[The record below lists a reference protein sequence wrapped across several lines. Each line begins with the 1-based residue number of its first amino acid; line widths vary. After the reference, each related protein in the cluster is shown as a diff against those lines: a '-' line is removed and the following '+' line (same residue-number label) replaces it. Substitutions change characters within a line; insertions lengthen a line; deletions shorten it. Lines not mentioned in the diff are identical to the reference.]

1 VSVAPPSRSARA
13 AVLASSVQRSKP
25 TPYPSKARSALIRR
39 AIVVVLVFVALALI
53 TISFRSPTSGAL
65 HSVQGAGAT
74 ALRPFQ
80 VAATRIA
87 QPFRDAYDYVDSLAN
102 ARAENKRLKKI
113 NAALRAGEL
122 SAAARMAKFP
132 EYAKLFRIEH
142 SRAFPKSYRAINVGV
157 TSYPGGPFAHT
168 LEIGSGSSSGIR
180 ENAPVMSG
188 DGLVGIVSNVFR
200 DTAVVTLISD
210 PSSFVAARDLRT
222 GVRGGIQVGP
232 GGGSSLELIQ
242 VQKQKV
248 VHKGDVI
255 VTDGTH
261 TKQFPSLYPYG
272 IPIGR
277 VASVG
282 ATDTAVYLQVQVQPY
297 ANLGSLDAVAVLV
310 PKKPHR

>member
-1 VSVAPPSRSARA
+1 
-13 AVLASSVQRSKP
+13 VLASSVQRSKP

-39 AIVVVLVFVALALI
+39 AIVVALVFVALALI

-65 HSVQGAGAT
+65 HSVEGAGST

-80 VAATRIA
+80 IAATRIA
-87 QPFRDAYDYVDSLAN
+87 QPFRDGYDYLSSLSTAKSQLKREKRLYQQV
-102 ARAENKRLKKI
+102 RAEAIANSAL
-113 NAALRAGEL
+113 AAKALQWEKLLHFEGLRT
-122 SAAARMAKFP
+122 
-132 EYAKLFRIEH
+132 
-142 SRAFPKSYRAINVGV
+142 FPKDYRAINVGV
-157 TSYPGGPFAHT
+157 TSFPGGPFAHS
-168 LEIGSGSSSGIR
+168 LEIARGSSSGIR
-180 ENAPVMSG
+180 MNSPVVSG
-188 DGLVGIVSNVFR
+188 DGLVGIVSNVFP
-200 DTAVVTLISD
+200 DSAVVTLITD
-210 PSSFVAARDLRT
+210 PSSFVSARDLRT
-222 GVRGGIQVGP
+222 GVRGGVQVGP
-232 GGGSSLELIQ
+232 GGGGSLVLSE
-242 VQKQKV
+242 VAKTKV

-297 ANLGSLDAVAVLV
+297 ANLGSVDAVAVLL